1 MVRVDETEA
10 IITRALELGVN
21 FIDTA
26 NTYAHGTNE
35 ETSAKPSVASPCRAR
50 TSSSP
55 RRPTSTRD
63 ICRGGDRAG
72 DRGDLD
78 APRRRLPQPL
88 HHPPLRPLHHPPLR
102 LLDSHGRDDGGA
114 RQARPRRSCA
124 GARRLRD
131 VRLPAPQP
139 PAGRRRERMDAL
151 IEPAEPLQPALP
163 RGRARAHPGRA
174 PVRHEPHAVQ
184 PARLGPPHKIDL
196 GLRLGPFDDG
206 RDDAPEVRSRSGD
219 RHADRR
225 ARSLRGSTTPSARSR

>member
-35 ETSAKPSVASPCRAR
+35 EYIGEALRRLAVPREDVVLAS
-50 TSSSP
+50 
-55 RRPTSTRD
+55 RPTSTRD
-63 ICRGGDRAG
+63 ICRGGDRSG

-78 APRRRLPQPL
+78 APRRRLPQ
-88 HHPPLRPLHHPPLR
+88 PLHHPPLR